1 MRLCFAPI
9 GLWILTGA
17 VLAVSTGC
25 GGDQAAAGA
34 AASVEFVE
42 SSTGGPVGNT
52 TVYFSVLDSS
62 GKSVHAGLVTTDAGG
77 IGLFEGL
84 PTQGKHTLKLWTIEG
99 FQCLLEVDLGK
110 FTGAGYGASAG
121 ACRS

>member
-1 MRLCFAPI
+1 MKRSMVLF
-9 GLWILTGA
+9 GLLLVTGA
-17 VLAVSTGC
+17 ALAIVPGC
-25 GGDQAAAGA
+25 GGKPAAVGA

-52 TVYFSVLDSS
+52 TVYFSVLDGS
-62 GKSVHAGLVTTDAGG
+62 GKSVQAGLVTTDAGG

-84 PTQGKHTLKLWTIEG
+84 PTQGKHTLKLWTIDG

-110 FTGAGYGASAG
+110 FTGAGYGTSAG
-121 ACRS
+121 TCRS